1 MNLAK
6 KHLWLV
12 IAFCK
17 GKIII
22 MEKFMKTLVFIF
34 VLGTFSFASASFQKH
49 AKLFSIVNQKDI
61 SGFSI
66 KKTLPKKHP
75 LRKLG
80 VKKGDIVTAV
90 DSNPIY
96 DNATALAAYE
106 KKNVSMATVLRHK
119 NKMILRRQ

>member
-1 MNLAK
+1 M
-6 KHLWLV
+6 
-12 IAFCK
+12 
-17 GKIII
+17 KI
-22 MEKFMKTLVFIF
+22 LVFTIA
-34 VLGTFSFASASFQKH
+34 LGMFSFANASFQEH
-49 AKLFSIVNQKDI
+49 AKLFSIVNQKDV

-80 VKKGDIVTAV
+80 VKKADIVTAV

-106 KKNVSMATVLRHK
+106 KQNISMATVLR
-119 NKMILRRQ
+119 NKKKIILRRQ